1 MAELKHAAE
10 KMGLSAAELIRQT
23 MTDRLRTRNEGGKI
37 DPFDSITGLVD
48 SEESDL
54 ASQVDQILYR

>member
-23 MTDRLRTRNEGGKI
+23 MTDRLRTRKEGRKS

>member
-1 MAELKHAAE
+1 MAELKRAAE

-23 MTDRLRTRNEGGKI
+23 LTDSLRAGREGRTS
-37 DPFDSITGLVD
+37 DPFAAITGLVD

-54 ASQVDQILYR
+54 ASQVDRVLYK